1 MFISIPTKIVLPVM
15 AAGAMLLSALPGPAH
30 AETPIPA
37 SAPIPAPAATPKDDK
52 DQDNLNGD
60 HVSGDTSDGKVT
72 LKARRKAR
80 AKAAA
85 PAPQPTSTKTTKVS
99 NGSGGGPS
107 ETPRPRIDQNAT
119 IVCNTDIAIVPGS
132 ERGTR
137 LPSGCRRVF
146 DDTQPTPTP
155 TPEPGEP
162 PAPPPPPVVTIARQA
177 VASLTLPEVNPI
189 VQPDPQWNEWKA
201 YVLGD
206 GLWIWTESPNK
217 LHTTVTQ
224 QGITI
229 EITAVRDNIVFDM
242 GDGKQVTCTHTTK
255 YQPLPD
261 DHFGPWD
268 SPDCGYTYRKL
279 PKTKNPSYPQDWCRE
294 YTMTATA
301 HWTITWSALD
311 ATGKIPMT
319 RTQTKRLPIIE
330 LQSVLIDPDAPPE
343 QPQTCP
349 NR

>member
-1 MFISIPTKIVLPVM
+1 MFTAIPTKIVLPVM

-52 DQDNLNGD
+52 DQETPHDD
-60 HVSGDTSDGKVT
+60 YVSGDTSDGKVT
-72 LKARRKAR
+72 LTAKRKTQ
-80 AKAAA
+80 KAAA

-162 PAPPPPPVVTIARQA
+162 PAPPPPPSSPSPAKP
-177 VASLTLPEVNPI
+177 SLPSL
-189 VQPDPQWNEWKA
+189 
-201 YVLGD
+201 
-206 GLWIWTESPNK
+206 
-217 LHTTVTQ
+217 
-224 QGITI
+224 
-229 EITAVRDNIVFDM
+229 
-242 GDGKQVTCTHTTK
+242 C
-255 YQPLPD
+255 
-261 DHFGPWD
+261 
-268 SPDCGYTYRKL
+268 
-279 PKTKNPSYPQDWCRE
+279 PK
-294 YTMTATA
+294 
-301 HWTITWSALD
+301 
-311 ATGKIPMT
+311 
-319 RTQTKRLPIIE
+319 
-330 LQSVLIDPDAPPE
+330 
-343 QPQTCP
+343 
-349 NR
+349 